1 MKSWL
6 KNTSKEVKA
15 LQGKT
20 HYGHKGKNHVPVK
33 PKQRFLAAAVR
44 EFHSDLADVKY
55 DDNNLSKALK
65 FAKRCDEKC
74 LNDEFVD
81 EKPSKK
87 RFRESEGGRKCKAP
101 EVRKA
106 MVEWFIN
113 VWGVLKGHL
122 PIKMFRSKCQQVYD
136 EWLKQQPETV
146 PE

>member
-1 MKSWL
+1 MFLFSML
-6 KNTSKEVKA
+6 FLNEFVKTK
-15 LQGKT
+15 QNE
-20 HYGHKGKNHVPVK
+20 KGKIYVPIK
-33 PKQRFLAAAVR
+33 PKQGFLATAVQ
-44 EFHSDLADVKY
+44 EFHRDLADVKH

-65 FAKRCDEKC
+65 FAKRCDDEKY
-74 LNDEFVD
+74 LNDESVD

-87 RFRESEGGRKCKAP
+87 RFRGSERGRKCKAP
-101 EVRKA
+101 EVREA

-113 VWGVLKGHL
+113 ARRVLKGRL